1 MSAPE
6 SLIAAAEEFVADVRD
21 GVWDAFRR
29 RGVREGAPAE
39 AHVSWRCPTVESAEA
54 LETALWAAGMP
65 AGAAPPH
72 AEARGHGYGVA
83 AAVPFVASRRN
94 FDAALDRAIHLG
106 VAHGAELCAVG
117 TTFDA

>member
-1 MSAPE
+1 VTAPE
-6 SLIAAAEEFVADVRD
+6 SLTAAAEEFVADVRD

-29 RGVREGAPAE
+29 RGISDGSPVET
-39 AHVSWRCPTVESAEA
+39 HVSWRCPTVESAEA

-72 AEARGHGYGVA
+72 AEARGAGYGVA
-83 AAVPFVASRRN
+83 AVVPFLAGREN
-94 FDAALDRAIHLG
+94 FDVALDRAIRLG

-117 TTFDA
+117 TMFDD